1 MASVSLGKMK
11 SELLYASKARDLMV
25 SAEKNGGNFKLMAA
39 DCDLTVAQINRY
51 YKKYPKFKEIV
62 DNAREAVYQK
72 VLGKLEELM
81 EKGNI
86 QAISLF
92 LSKSPWAKSNGW
104 GDRQELTQQITLTDA
119 EKAKA
124 AKDLLGIEE

>member
-92 LSKSPWAKSNGW
+92 LSKSPWAKAAGW
-104 GDRQELTQQITLTDA
+104 SDKVETDSTVKLTDT
-119 EKAKA
+119 EKAQKA
-124 AKDLLGIEE
+124 KELLGI